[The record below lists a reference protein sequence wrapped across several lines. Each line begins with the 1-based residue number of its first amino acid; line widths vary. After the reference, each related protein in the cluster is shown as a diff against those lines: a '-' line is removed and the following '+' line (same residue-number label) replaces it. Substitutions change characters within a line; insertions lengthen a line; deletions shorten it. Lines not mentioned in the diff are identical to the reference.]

1 MEQVRASRPG
11 RILNLP
17 GPPLSGALS
26 GHDFFDSLRIWSNGC
41 AVMNLATKLSLSLF
55 LAISVSTSAA
65 QDFTHARVIFSA
77 HASATERS
85 AIQILLEESE
95 RRTSIRWP
103 ATASAVP
110 FSISPGESYIVVA
123 LRGQISSLLP
133 SPLDKIWR
141 TAALSPDSDKRE
153 GFTIKTVAADGS
165 NILLIA
171 GNDSRGL
178 LFGIG
183 YCLRKLEMSSVR
195 AVLPRPIDITTA
207 PQYSVRGIQI
217 GYRFKNNTYD
227 AWTLPMF
234 EQHIRD
240 LAVFGDNTIQLI
252 SPESD
257 DAATSPLYP
266 APALDTLVGISAIL
280 AKYGLNCDLYYP
292 ELRKDY
298 SDPAAVGAELQAF
311 EALIRRFPRI
321 DSLHV
326 PAGDPGRTPPKLLFA
341 LVEKQ
346 AAILR
351 RYHPHAAVWI
361 SSQGFDRAAY
371 EQLYGLLD
379 RRPKWLTGI
388 FFGPQSRDSFEKQ
401 RARIPAQF
409 QMQFYPDIAHTMHSQ
424 FPVPNWDPAFAL
436 SEGREPINPRPVDET
451 HIYRHFARLH
461 DGFIAYSEGVN
472 DDVNKVLW
480 LQLGWSAQA
489 DPSETLDD
497 YSRYFIGPKIGSF
510 SSDTFAEGLFA
521 LERNWRGPVL
531 KNTGIEDTLRQ
542 FQALEAAASPEQKNN
557 WRMESA
563 LYRAYYDAYIR
574 TRLTAETRQ
583 EEQALQ
589 SLRSATTIGS
599 LAAMQMAKNQLQIP
613 SPAPGAELRAHVFDL
628 ADRLF
633 HHVRIQLSVEKYGAS
648 GIGRGANLDRIDV
661 CLNDRVWM
669 QQQFAQI
676 GKIPAEAERLARI
689 EQIVHWNDPVPGA
702 IYDDLGDPENEP
714 HLVRGAGF
722 DKDPE
727 MYHSAINGVADIMP
741 DAGWR
746 YSWVTYAETLY
757 EQPMEL
763 VYHHLNPQRPY
774 KVRVTYGGEAYV
786 LPIRLVAN
794 DKFEIHP
801 PLLRA
806 HNPETLEFNIPA
818 EATSGGNLDL
828 KWTGPVGMGGGGRG
842 HQVAEVWLIP
852 Q

>member
-1 MEQVRASRPG
+1 MELAAKIKHC
-11 RILNLP
+11 ILLM
-17 GPPLSGALS
+17 LAFSA
-26 GHDFFDSLRIWSNGC
+26 C
-41 AVMNLATKLSLSLF
+41 AG
-55 LAISVSTSAA
+55 AA

-77 HASATERS
+77 QASATERS
-85 AIQILLEESE
+85 AIQILLEESQ

-103 ATASAVP
+103 AIASSVP
-110 FSISPGESYIVVA
+110 VAISPGESYIVVV
-123 LRGQISSLLP
+123 RRDQIGSLLQP
-133 SPLDKIWR
+133 QLDR
-141 TAALSPDSDKRE
+141 TLGSAIVSGRHNNPE
-153 GFTIKTVAADGS
+153 GFTVKTMVAGGS

-171 GNDSRGL
+171 GNDSRGM

-183 YCLRKLEMSSVR
+183 YSLRKLEMSAGR
-195 AVLPRPIDITTA
+195 AVLPHPIDITTA
-207 PQYSVRGIQI
+207 PQYAVRGIQI

-266 APALDTLVGISAIL
+266 APALETLVGISAIL

-298 SDPAAVGAELQAF
+298 SDPSTVAAELREF
-311 EALIRRFPRI
+311 ESLIRRFPRI

-326 PAGDPGRTPPKLLFA
+326 PGGDPGHTPPKLLFA

-371 EQLYGLLD
+371 EQLYALLD
-379 RRPKWLTGI
+379 QRPKWLTGI
-388 FFGPQSRDSFEKQ
+388 CFGPQSRDSFEKQ

-424 FPVPNWDPAFAL
+424 FPVPNWDAAFAL
-436 SEGREPINPRPVDET
+436 SEGREPINPRPLDET

-472 DDVNKVLW
+472 DDVNKFIW

-489 DPSETLDD
+489 DPAETLND
-497 YSRYFIGPKIGSF
+497 YSRYFIGPKIGKF
-510 SSDTFAEGLFA
+510 SSERFADGLFA

-531 KNTGIEDTLRQ
+531 KNSGIEDTLRQ
-542 FQALEAAASPEQKNN
+542 FQALEAAASAEQKNN

-574 TRLTAETRQ
+574 TRLIAETRQ
-583 EEQALQ
+583 EEQALEWL
-589 SLRSATTIGS
+589 SKAPTIGS
-599 LAAMQMAKNQLQIP
+599 RAAMQMARRQIQIP
-613 SPAPGAELRAHVFDL
+613 SLALGAALRAHVFDL

-633 HHVRIQLSVEKYGAS
+633 RHVRIQLSVEKYGAS
-648 GIGRGANLDRIDV
+648 GIERGANLDRIDV
-661 CLNDRVWM
+661 CLNDRVWL
-669 QQQFAQI
+669 QQQFAEI
-676 GKIPAEAERLARI
+676 EKISGEAERLARI
-689 EQIVHWNDPVPGA
+689 EQIVDWKNPVPGA
-702 IYDDLGDPENEP
+702 IYDDLGDPEDEP

-722 DKDPE
+722 DLDPE
-727 MYHSAINGVADIMP
+727 MYRSAINGVADTMP

-746 YSWVTYAETLY
+746 YSWATYAETLY
-757 EQPMEL
+757 EEPLEL
-763 VYHHLNPQRPY
+763 AYHHLNPRLAY
-774 KVRVTYGGEAYV
+774 KVRVTYAGEDYA
-786 LPIRLVAN
+786 LPIRLVADN
-794 DKFEIHP
+794 KYEIHP

-806 HNPETLEFNIPA
+806 HNPETLEFDIPA
-818 EATSGGNLDL
+818 EATSDGNLDL
-828 KWTGPVGMGGGGRG
+828 KWTRPDGVGGGGRG
-842 HQVAEVWLIP
+842 RQVAEVWLIP
-852 Q
+852 R